1 MFKPHKQWIA
11 KEDIKKGNIVRIL
24 WKNYMRPARSDDT
37 KIAGFSIANVKKGK
51 RGAVVVSLN
60 NIYEVDVT

>member
-1 MFKPHKQWIA
+1 
-11 KEDIKKGNIVRIL
+11 
-24 WKNYMRPARSDDT
+24 MRPARSDDT